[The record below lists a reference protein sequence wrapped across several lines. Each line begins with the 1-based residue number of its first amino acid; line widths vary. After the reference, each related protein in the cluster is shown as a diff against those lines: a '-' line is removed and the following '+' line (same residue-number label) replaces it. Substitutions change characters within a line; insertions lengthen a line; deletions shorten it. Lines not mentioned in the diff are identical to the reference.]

1 MYISYLLI
9 LFNKILIYLFIII
22 IIIIYNIIYMYAII
36 TSPSIKTIWPPLGIL
51 NNTFLYTEVNNGN

>member
-9 LFNKILIYLFIII
+9 LFNKILIYLF
-22 IIIIYNIIYMYAII
+22 IIIYNIIYMYAII